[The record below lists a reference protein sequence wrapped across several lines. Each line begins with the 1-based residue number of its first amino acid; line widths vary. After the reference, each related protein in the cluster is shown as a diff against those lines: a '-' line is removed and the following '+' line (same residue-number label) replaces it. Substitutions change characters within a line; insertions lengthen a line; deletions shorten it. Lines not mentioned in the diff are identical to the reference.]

1 MEVLDDQSY
10 FSVSKAALC
19 LSACRGREMKKYGL
33 FTFSCADNFGAVLQN
48 YALESWIREKCTG
61 IDIETISYVSPD
73 IHNVYLPKLR
83 IPPCNSI
90 PAAIKFVP
98 RLLRRLYILRLI
110 KQRGYKFDSFKKVNL
125 KLSCLYDRKEA
136 LQNVS
141 AKYDC
146 LLTGSDQVLNPK
158 ITKDDWDVYSLAM
171 FDGCQKLGYAV
182 SSGSTENLTP
192 GIVESLENFRS
203 LSARESDFAD
213 VLSLKLGRDVPH
225 VVDPVFL
232 KTREEWERVAL
243 TSSGLRKVKGDYIF
257 TYMANRE
264 ARTFAK
270 WLARK
275 EHLKV
280 VSIDYCLPI
289 IEGAVYAGDCGPAE
303 FIRCLADAKYVVTS
317 SFHATAFSIIFHKK
331 LFCFANKSG
340 RNRIDSIMAPLGLS
354 RLVFC
359 SAGDVGKDSCPVDW
373 DDVDAKLSLLREKSQ
388 AWLKSALEGV
398 VDDKD

>member
-1 MEVLDDQSY
+1 
-10 FSVSKAALC
+10 
-19 LSACRGREMKKYGL
+19 MKKCGL
-33 FTFSCADNFGAVLQN
+33 FTFTCADNFGAVLQN
-48 YALESWIREKCTG
+48 YALESWINDNCSG
-61 IDIETISYVSPD
+61 IDIETINYDSP
-73 IHNVYLPKLR
+73 IIISGYLPELH
-83 IPPCNSI
+83 IPPINSI
-90 PAAIKFVP
+90 FNVAMLMP
-98 RLLRRLYILRLI
+98 RLLRQLYFLRFI
-110 KQRGYKFDSFKKVNL
+110 KRRSIKFISFKKADL
-125 KLSCLYDRKEA
+125 KLSCQYDRKEA

-203 LSARESDFAD
+203 LSARESDLAD

-303 FIRCLADAKYVVTS
+303 FIKCLAGAKYVVTS
-317 SFHATAFSIIFHKK
+317 SFHATAFSIIFHKQ
-331 LFCFANKSG
+331 LFCFAKESG
-340 RNRIDSIMAPLGLS
+340 RNRIDSIMGSLGLS
-354 RLVFC
+354 GRVFI
-359 SAGDVGKDSCPVDW
+359 SAGDVGKDSCPVAW
-373 DDVDAKLSLLREKSQ
+373 DDVDARLSLLREKSQ
-388 AWLKSALEGV
+388 VWLKSALEGV